1 MYSRTLLSLFSL
13 FFSLLLAGQ
22 EGASVQSTVNK
33 NRVMLGEPFEWKVTL
48 RVPRKPSLS
57 YSLPDSIPP
66 FEKRGAPRLDSQE
79 VGEFRLIKAVYTLM
93 AFDSGH
99 WILPS
104 VSLGNLTR
112 SDTLGVDVYFTFTD
126 TTRTVHDLKEIVTVP
141 PAPASRRWWLIGLAA
156 LLLAGGLF
164 YFLRRKRP
172 VAATRPVS
180 AAPPVDPF
188 AEALDALQ
196 QLRAERPD
204 NKAFYTRLIDI
215 FRWYVFRRHGLLSL
229 QQTTDDLVRQLEAQS
244 PGRTLPEQVARVLHL
259 GDMAKFA
266 RYESSDSERAA
277 ALETMENYIRD
288 MEKNN
293 RVTN

>member
-1 MYSRTLLSLFSL
+1 MPARTLLTLFWL
-13 FFSLLLAGQ
+13 FFSLVLAGQ
-22 EGASVQSTVNK
+22 EGASVQSAVSK
-33 NRVMLGEPFEWKVTL
+33 DRVMLGEPFEWEITL

-57 YSLPDSIPP
+57 YSLPDSVPP
-66 FEKRGAPRLDSQE
+66 FEKRGAPRIDSQE
-79 VGEFRLIKAVYTLM
+79 VGDFRLIKAVYTLA

-99 WILPS
+99 WILPA

-112 SDTLGVDVYFTFTD
+112 SDTLGVDVFFTFTD
-126 TTRTVHDLKEIVTVP
+126 TTRTVHDLKEIVPVP
-141 PAPASRRWWLIGLAA
+141 PPPASRRWWLIGLAA
-156 LLLAGGLF
+156 LLLTGLLL

-172 VAATRPVS
+172 GAAAKPVS

-196 QLRAERPD
+196 KLRAGRLD
-204 NKAFYTRLIDI
+204 NKAYYTRLIDI

-229 QQTTDDLVRQLEAQS
+229 QQTTDDLVRQLEAQP
-244 PGRTLPEQVARVLHL
+244 PGRALPEAVARVLHA

-266 RYESSDSERAA
+266 RYESSDSERAV
-277 ALETMENYIRD
+277 ALETMENYIRE

-293 RVTN
+293 RIPN